1 MRVQSIIIDNTFGN
15 NISRVSIYGP
25 FIDSLETSQLK
36 EEKFELLIDTNNKS
50 FIQSRLDNL
59 ISENLQ
65 VMYMSQLFKRFNT
78 KYSIFFEYTNDF
90 FAVWKDKQKTV
101 NYKDQFLIISRPS

>member
-50 FIQSRLDNL
+50 FI
-59 ISENLQ
+59 
-65 VMYMSQLFKRFNT
+65 
-78 KYSIFFEYTNDF
+78 
-90 FAVWKDKQKTV
+90 
-101 NYKDQFLIISRPS
+101 